1 MLVLVPSLT
10 GAQCHSMAP
19 SLLPELLLATKEVNE
34 RTRHVAFDLLVAI
47 GRRLRDDGKLTDWQT
62 GGQTENE
69 REREAHWDCV
79 GRGVRARVREASSPS
94 DGKRGARA
102 RQSTCMYV

>member
-1 MLVLVPSLT
+1 MLVLVPLLT

-69 REREAHWDCV
+69 RERERHTGTV
-79 GRGVRARVREASSPS
+79 
-94 DGKRGARA
+94 
-102 RQSTCMYV
+102 